1 MHNRDKLPTA
11 ILMCTC
17 ASYSKIAE
25 ATCKRIDQYWQN
37 HPEIFIVGGEAIEGR
52 QSIPF
57 SCDEKD
63 WVGMALNAVDWLSE
77 KGFSHCY
84 LILDDHPPVGICN
97 HEFLNIILPKLSE
110 NVDASHIALAGWD
123 QFQPKEGELI
133 SIESQQWMLNSI
145 SYKWK
150 FDLHPGYWNLSHLA
164 VILKSVMGVV
174 PRIYSARSFESISGR
189 TDLALPSRFLRATY
203 KIPGDCNVVGNRWYQ
218 HQLKRRIV
226 SYLLHAARLVTRA
239 GGQTLL
245 NGLDNKIEVY
255 TQYINGPYPMYWS
268 GAVKKGLLN
277 RNLTKF
283 AVLTG
288 NKVLSNWFDS
298 FDWPET

>member
-1 MHNRDKLPTA
+1 
-11 ILMCTC
+11 
-17 ASYSKIAE
+17 
-25 ATCKRIDQYWQN
+25 
-37 HPEIFIVGGEAIEGR
+37 
-52 QSIPF
+52 
-57 SCDEKD
+57 
-63 WVGMALNAVDWLSE
+63 
-77 KGFSHCY
+77 
-84 LILDDHPPVGICN
+84 
-97 HEFLNIILPKLSE
+97 
-110 NVDASHIALAGWD
+110 VDASHIALAGWD

-150 FDLHPGYWNLSHLA
+150 FDLHPGYWNLGHLA

-189 TDLALPSRFLRATY
+189 TDLALPSQFLRATY

-239 GGQTLL
+239 GGQNLL